1 MANVLLIY
9 PDWRV
14 VTPLFPY
21 SLLPIAGVLLEAGH
35 QVRVLDARV
44 EELSTVDPETFD
56 IVGITSISGYQVAG
70 GLAAAR
76 YVRKRVPAVPIVW
89 GGVHASS
96 APEETIRHPL
106 VDIVVRGEGERT
118 FLNLIDALDKNT
130 SLHEVTGLTFI
141 EDGEVVSTEDT
152 PFIDLDETPFLPY
165 HLVNMELY
173 PHFARKP
180 SRAFYESSR
189 GCPNNCGF
197 CYNRAMHKRKWRPK
211 SATRVL
217 DELEYISD
225 LLKPDFICQMDDN
238 FSVSKKRV
246 QEIASGMIERGIRCE
261 WPMYS
266 RFDHAVNYDSEFLK
280 TLKES
285 GCTSM
290 SFGGESGSQRI
301 LDWMCKGITPDQMR
315 ETAALLKKYD
325 IGCGVMFMAGFPDE
339 TDDEFRATLDLID
352 ELVAIYPKLEP
363 KLTIYTP
370 FPGTA
375 LYQDA
380 IEHGFKEPG
389 SLEAWGNYRYGV
401 VDNSPWLKGRRRS
414 TLRTA
419 CFLSVT
425 DFTARGLKS
434 TRFKDKKL
442 WYLAHRVLGVSARFR
457 WKHKFFRFGYEFR
470 LLDLVLKKMRL
481 IT

>member
-21 SLLPIAGVLLEAGH
+21 SLLPNAAALLQGGH
-35 QVRVLDARV
+35 QVRVFDARV
-44 EELSTVDPETFD
+44 EDLSEVDPRKFD
-56 IVGITSISGYQVAG
+56 IFGISTISGYQVAG
-70 GLAAAR
+70 GLKAAGYLRERA
-76 YVRKRVPAVPIVW
+76 PNNPIVW
-89 GGVHASS
+89 GGVHPSS

-118 FLNLIDALDKNT
+118 FPNLIDALDRGAA
-130 SLHEVTGLTFI
+130 LREVTGLTLM
-141 EDGEVVSTEDT
+141 EDGEVVSTGDT
-152 PFIDLDETPFLPY
+152 PFIDLDKSPFLPY
-165 HLVNMELY
+165 HLVKMKLY
-173 PHFARKP
+173 PHFTEKP

-189 GCPNNCGF
+189 GCSNNCGF
-197 CYNRAMHKRKWRPK
+197 CYNRAVHKRKWRSK
-211 SATRVL
+211 SASRVL
-217 DELEYISD
+217 DELEYIMD
-225 LLKPDFICQMDDN
+225 LLKPDMICQMDDN

-246 QEIASGMIERGIRCE
+246 YEIARGMIERGIRCE
-261 WPMYS
+261 WPMYA
-266 RFDHAVNYDSEFLK
+266 RFDHAVNYDSEFLN

-290 SFGGESGSQRI
+290 SLGGESGSQRI
-301 LDWMCKGITPDQMR
+301 LDWMCKGITPDMMR
-315 ETAALLKKYD
+315 ETAALLKKHE

-339 TDDEFRATLDLID
+339 TDGELKATLDLID

-363 KLTIYTP
+363 KLTVYTP

-380 IEHGFKEPG
+380 IAHGFKEPG

-401 VDNSPWLKGRRRS
+401 VDNCPWLKGRRRS
-414 TLRTA
+414 TVRTV

-425 DFTARGLKS
+425 DFTKQGLKS
-434 TRFKDKKL
+434 PRFRDKRL
-442 WYLAHRVLGVSARFR
+442 WYLGHRALSVSARWR

-470 LLDLVLKKMRL
+470 LLDVVLKKMRL